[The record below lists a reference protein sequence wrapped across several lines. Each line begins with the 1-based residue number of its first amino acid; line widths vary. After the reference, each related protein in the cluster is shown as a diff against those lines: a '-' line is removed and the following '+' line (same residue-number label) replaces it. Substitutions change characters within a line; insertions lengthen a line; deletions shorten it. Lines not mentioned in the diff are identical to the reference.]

1 MMGTDIGM
9 NPKGMSVRHIP
20 KGVME
25 LMEKLD
31 FVTYSHSCR
40 VWQMAAGIEESMGMG
55 DGVLSASAFVHDIGK
70 YYIPASILDKRGSLT
85 PLEREI
91 IDLHPYI
98 GYCIL
103 DGAGVCEEVKHT
115 VLCHHGM
122 QPKTLKPLPAWQG
135 RVEELAGML
144 KTLDVFEA
152 LTADRP
158 YRRGITKEQAY
169 AFMEQGAYHADVLR
183 CLQTVENMW
192 GKEKTGISGNGQ
204 APY

>member
-1 MMGTDIGM
+1 MTEGNRGMGAERL
-9 NPKGMSVRHIP
+9 SVRHIP
-20 KGVME
+20 KDVME

-40 VWQMAAGIEESMGMG
+40 VWQMAAGIEERMGMG
-55 DGVLSASAFVHDIGK
+55 DGILSASAFVHDIGK
-70 YYIPASILDKRGSLT
+70 YYMPASILDKRGSLT

-103 DGAGVCEEVKHT
+103 DGAGVCGEIKHT
-115 VLCHHGM
+115 VLCHHGL
-122 QPKTLKPLPAWQG
+122 QPKALKPLPACWG
-135 RVEELAGML
+135 CVEELAGML

-158 YRRGITKEQAY
+158 YRRGVTKEKAY
-169 AFMEQGAYHADVLR
+169 EFMRQGGYDADVLC
-183 CLQTVENMW
+183 CLETMENL
-192 GKEKTGISGNGQ
+192 
-204 APY
+204 

>member
-1 MMGTDIGM
+1 MIEKNMGMGA
-9 NPKGMSVRHIP
+9 GSLSVRHIP
-20 KGVME
+20 KDVME

-40 VWQMAAGIEESMGMG
+40 VCRMAAGIEESMGMS
-55 DGVLSASAFVHDIGK
+55 DGILSASAFVHDIGK

-85 PLEREI
+85 ALEREI

-103 DGAGVCEEVKHT
+103 DGAGVCEEIRNT

-122 QPKTLKPLPAWQG
+122 QPKTLKPLPACRG

-158 YRRGITKEQAY
+158 YRRGVTKEQAY
-169 AFMEQGAYHADVLR
+169 AFMRQGGYHADVLR
-183 CLQTVENMW
+183 CLEAMENR
-192 GKEKTGISGNGQ
+192 
-204 APY
+204 

>member
-1 MMGTDIGM
+1 MERHMDMGAAGL
-9 NPKGMSVRHIP
+9 SVRHIP
-20 KGVME
+20 KDIME

-40 VWQMAAGIEESMGMG
+40 VWQMAAEIEERMGMG
-55 DGVLSASAFVHDIGK
+55 DGILSASAFVHDIGK

-91 IDLHPYI
+91 IDLHSYI

-103 DGAGVCEEVKHT
+103 DGAGVCEEIKHA
-115 VLCHHGM
+115 VLCHHGLH
-122 QPKTLKPLPAWQG
+122 PKALKPLPACRG
-135 RVEELAGML
+135 RAEELAGML

-158 YRRGITKEQAY
+158 YRRAVTKGQAY
-169 AFMEQGAYHADVLR
+169 AFMGQGGYDADVLR
-183 CLQTVENMW
+183 CLETMDN
-192 GKEKTGISGNGQ
+192 K
-204 APY
+204 

>member
-1 MMGTDIGM
+1 MDRNMDMGAGGLT
-9 NPKGMSVRHIP
+9 VRHIP
-20 KGVME
+20 KDIME

-40 VWQMAAGIEESMGMG
+40 VFKMASEIEAKMGMG
-55 DGVLSASAFVHDIGK
+55 DGILSASAFVHDIGK

-103 DGAGVCEEVKHT
+103 DGAGVCGEIRHT
-115 VLCHHGM
+115 VLCHHSL
-122 QPKTLKPLPAWQG
+122 QPKALKPLPACRG

-158 YRRGITKEQAY
+158 YRRGVTKGQAY
-169 AFMEQGAYHADVLR
+169 AFMRQGAYHADVMR
-183 CLQTVENMW
+183 CLETMEN
-192 GKEKTGISGNGQ
+192 G
-204 APY
+204 

>member
-1 MMGTDIGM
+1 MMER
-9 NPKGMSVRHIP
+9 NKGMGVKELSVRHIP
-20 KGVME
+20 KDIME

-40 VWQMAAGIEESMGMG
+40 VWQMAAGIEERLEMR
-55 DGVLSASAFVHDIGK
+55 DGILSASAFVHDIGK
-70 YYIPASILDKRGSLT
+70 YYMPASILDKRGGLT

-103 DGAGVCEEVKHT
+103 DGAGVCGEVKQA
-115 VLCHHGM
+115 VLCHHALH
-122 QPKTLKPLPAWQG
+122 PKALKPLPACRG
-135 RVEELAGML
+135 RVEELAEML

-158 YRRGITKEQAY
+158 YRRGITKGQAY
-169 AFMEQGAYHADVLR
+169 AFMRQGGYHAGVLR
-183 CLQTVENMW
+183 CLETMENL
-192 GKEKTGISGNGQ
+192 
-204 APY
+204 

>member
-1 MMGTDIGM
+1 MEKNINMGAEELSI
-9 NPKGMSVRHIP
+9 RHIP
-20 KGVME
+20 KGIME

-40 VWQMAAGIEESMGMG
+40 VWQMAAEIEERMGMG
-55 DGVLSASAFVHDIGK
+55 DGILSASAFVHDIGK
-70 YYIPASILDKRGSLT
+70 YYIPATILDKRGSLT
-85 PLEREI
+85 SLEREI

-103 DGAGVCEEVKHT
+103 DGAGVCEEIKHT

-122 QPKTLKPLPAWQG
+122 QPKALKPLPACRG
-135 RVEELAGML
+135 RVEELAEML

-158 YRRGITKEQAY
+158 YRRGITKGQAY
-169 AFMEQGAYHADVLR
+169 AFMGQGGYHADVLR
-183 CLQTVENMW
+183 CLETMENW
-192 GKEKTGISGNGQ
+192 
-204 APY
+204 

>member
-1 MMGTDIGM
+1 MEKNINMGAEELSI
-9 NPKGMSVRHIP
+9 RHIP
-20 KGVME
+20 KGIME

-40 VWQMAAGIEESMGMG
+40 VWQMAAEIEERMGMG
-55 DGVLSASAFVHDIGK
+55 DGILSASAFVHDIGK
-70 YYIPASILDKRGSLT
+70 YYIPATILDKRGSLT
-85 PLEREI
+85 SLEREI

-103 DGAGVCEEVKHT
+103 DGAGVCEEIKHT

-122 QPKTLKPLPAWQG
+122 QPKALKPLPACRG
-135 RVEELAGML
+135 RVEELAEML

-158 YRRGITKEQAY
+158 YRRGIIKGQAY
-169 AFMEQGAYHADVLR
+169 AFMGQGGYHADVLR
-183 CLQTVENMW
+183 CLETMENW
-192 GKEKTGISGNGQ
+192 
-204 APY
+204 

>member
-1 MMGTDIGM
+1 MEKNMGMGA
-9 NPKGMSVRHIP
+9 KELSVRHIP
-20 KGVME
+20 KGIME

-40 VWQMAAGIEESMGMG
+40 VCQMAAEIEERMEMG
-55 DGVLSASAFVHDIGK
+55 DGILCASAFVHDIGK

-85 PLEREI
+85 PLELEI

-103 DGAGVCEEVKHT
+103 DGAGVCGEIKHT

-122 QPKTLKPLPAWQG
+122 QPKALKPLPACRG

-158 YRRGITKEQAY
+158 YRRGITKGQAY
-169 AFMEQGAYHADVLR
+169 AFMRQGGYHADVLR
-183 CLQTVENMW
+183 CLETMENR
-192 GKEKTGISGNGQ
+192 
-204 APY
+204 